1 MKYFIFCSFLILYG
15 FSCYDTIEFDA
26 SEKYVIEGDLFNNK
40 GVPVSGIPISAV
52 ANNSNYN
59 EFAVVQTAVSDKE
72 GHFQL
77 IFSKVSGNLKLH
89 INNYDYYHFDESQ
102 DASQI
107 NDMYSLKNIYFS
119 LNDFTDYKLTIE
131 ENNVMKVATQL
142 HVSYNPG
149 TIQSKYYF
157 IYTEEDYQYDN
168 EVIPYNNFE
177 YTKFYP
183 ASKTF
188 NVPKYSLVKIFDS
201 TYDTTY
207 TIAIE
212 DVPVDFVF
220 PK

>member
-89 INNYDYYHFDESQ
+89 INNYDYYH
-102 DASQI
+102 
-107 NDMYSLKNIYFS
+107 
-119 LNDFTDYKLTIE
+119 
-131 ENNVMKVATQL
+131 
-142 HVSYNPG
+142 
-149 TIQSKYYF
+149 
-157 IYTEEDYQYDN
+157 
-168 EVIPYNNFE
+168 
-177 YTKFYP
+177 
-183 ASKTF
+183 
-188 NVPKYSLVKIFDS
+188 
-201 TYDTTY
+201 
-207 TIAIE
+207 
-212 DVPVDFVF
+212 
-220 PK
+220 